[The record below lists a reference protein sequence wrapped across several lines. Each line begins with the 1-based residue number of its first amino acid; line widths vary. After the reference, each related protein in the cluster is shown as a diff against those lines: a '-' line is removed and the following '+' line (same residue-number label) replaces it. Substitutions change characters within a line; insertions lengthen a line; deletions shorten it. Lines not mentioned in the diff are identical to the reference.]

1 MFEYLLRT
9 PRSAR
14 LSALALSTGLIVF
27 CAALQAQ
34 AAATKP
40 PATPAP
46 APAAG
51 PARQLLVT
59 LRSGTMDSASSTTSR
74 TTSSRS
80 TASDNEEQSVR
91 VQDGAKAILTLG
103 DSSPSAT
110 RQSSGTQ
117 SQSQSV
123 LEIVPKLAGNS
134 VTVQIQSL
142 RASSDRGAS
151 QWQNVATTITTP
163 LSVWTEISG
172 RGPWGGDEA
181 SQTTSSRSTH
191 RDVRR
196 LYLKVD
202 EIRVDEIRVDE
213 RKP

>member
-74 TTSSRS
+74 STSSHS
-80 TASDNEEQSVR
+80 TATDNEEQSVR

-103 DSSPSAT
+103 ASSPSAT
-110 RQSSGTQ
+110 RQGSGT
-117 SQSQSV
+117 QSQSV
-123 LEIVPKLAGNS
+123 LEIAPKLAGTS

-151 QWQNVATTITTP
+151 QSQHVATTITTK
-163 LSVWTEISG
+163 LAEWTEISA

-191 RDVRR
+191 REVRR

-202 EIRVDEIRVDE
+202 EIRVNEIRVDD
-213 RKP
+213 RKR